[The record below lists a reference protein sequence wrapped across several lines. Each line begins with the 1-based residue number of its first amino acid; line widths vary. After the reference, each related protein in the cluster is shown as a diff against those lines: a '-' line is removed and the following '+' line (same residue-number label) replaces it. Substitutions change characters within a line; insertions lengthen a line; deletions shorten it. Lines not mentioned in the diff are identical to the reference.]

1 MENFLLKRFNKDL
14 DVISFHKNFLEKNGF
29 KKPKIDY
36 LKMDRF
42 LINAVNFLK
51 DIDPDFLGAIGCK
64 MYEDVSS
71 LILFKKEWEKKR
83 LNYYK
88 YFQEYLNTLP
98 DLKQKFKKEEE
109 IKSKMSKLQK
119 IIKTTEV
126 HLKKYPD
133 DKKAKKEHVDAIY
146 EYSLLKEE
154 FEKLKDEIGLREK
167 ELEVNFKEIFRNF
180 SDEIINELDSILNIK
195 LFYFSVLIFT
205 HAKNSYLINKFAL
218 KSGVELSMKSM
229 IEYFIRNYEVSGNS
243 LEWVNYLKTILKDIE

>member
-51 DIDPDFLGAIGCK
+51 DIDPDFLGTIGYK

-180 SDEIINELDSILNIK
+180 SDEIINELNSILNIK